1 MAKIIPFKAVRPT
14 RDKVHL
20 VASRAFYSYKKNIL
34 SAKLESNPY
43 SFIHIINPEFREDDR
58 TKPNST
64 ERFKKVRDK
73 YQEFKKEGV
82 LIQDESPAF
91 YIYRQRG
98 PENSFTGI
106 VAGASIQD
114 YLDKTI
120 KVHEQTITA
129 REQVFKK
136 YLDVCGFNAEPVLL
150 TYPDSKIIDEVFE
163 KYYSERPEFEFAT
176 TDQVVHEIW
185 PIVNKEDQNVISNE
199 FESFNSIYIADGHHR
214 SSSSVLLGQDKTEN
228 EGEGLHNYFLSY
240 IIPES
245 QLKIYDFNRLALD
258 LNGLSKEEFISK
270 IEENFT
276 VSKVE
281 KSKPSKLHEFRM
293 YLEKEWYK
301 LEVKSSAFDSNSPVG
316 NLDSSILSENILA
329 PILNV
334 TDLKTSDRIAFV
346 GGLEGMDALEQ
357 KVDEGKAKVA
367 FALFPVSV
375 EQLKHV
381 ADTGSIMPPKSTWI
395 EPKLR
400 SGLTIYEFK
409 A

>member
-34 SAKLESNPY
+34 AAKLESNPY
-43 SFIHIINPEFREDDR
+43 TFIHIINPEFREDDK
-58 TKPNST
+58 TKPNTS
-64 ERFKKVRDK
+64 ERFEKVKDK
-73 YQEFKKEGV
+73 YQEFKSNGV
-82 LIQDESPAF
+82 LVQDEKAAF
-91 YIYRQRG
+91 YIYRQAG
-98 PENSFTGI
+98 PDNSFTGI

-114 YLDKTI
+114 YIDKKI

-136 YLDVCGFNAEPVLL
+136 YLDICGFNAEPVLL
-150 TYPDSKIIDEVFE
+150 TYPDSKTIDDVFE
-163 KYYSERPEFEFAT
+163 KYYSIRPEFEFAT
-176 TDQVVHEIW
+176 TDEVVHEIW
-185 PIVNKEDQNVISNE
+185 PITELSDQLIIEKE

-214 SSSSVLLGQDKTEN
+214 SSSSVLLGQDKTAEK
-228 EGEGLHNYFLSY
+228 GEGLHNYFLSY
-240 IIPES
+240 FIPES

-258 LNGLSKEEFISK
+258 LNGLSIDAFLSSVSEKFDIS
-270 IEENFT
+270 E
-276 VSKVE
+276 SE
-281 KSKPSKLHEFRM
+281 KSKPTELHEFRM
-293 YLEKEWYK
+293 YLENKWYK
-301 LEVKSSAFDSNSPVG
+301 LVAKSNSFNAENPVG
-316 NLDSSILSENILA
+316 NLDSSILSDNILA
-329 PILNV
+329 PILNI

-346 GGLEGMDALEQ
+346 GGLEGMDALEK

-400 SGLTIYEFK
+400 SGLTIYEF
-409 A
+409 